1 MLEAVG
7 VITALGAIFG
17 TGLSLANKKFAV
29 NTDPRIEK
37 ILALLPGA
45 NCGSCGYPGCS
56 GLAEAIV
63 ARKASVA
70 PCIACTSDNRKKIA
84 AIMGI
89 TGEIEEN
96 IELRKVPIL
105 SCNGNHITAPKLF
118 EYKGIKD
125 CHLVANFFAGPGRC
139 NFGCLGFGSCVK
151 ICPFGA
157 ISMGEN
163 GLPQFDYSKCT
174 GCGLCVQQC
183 PQKVITLVN
192 ANSKIHVKC
201 NNRDKGKAAI
211 LDCSV
216 SCISCGICEKNCPT
230 GAIKLREDSNG
241 SIPVIDYSICN
252 ECGLCVKN
260 CPRHCIQIISLV
272 KNKE

>member
-1 MLEAVG
+1 MIEAIG
-7 VITALGAIFG
+7 VVTALGAAFG
-17 TGLSLANKKFAV
+17 TGLSIANKKFAV
-29 NTDPRIEK
+29 KTDPKVEK

-45 NCGSCGYPGCS
+45 NCGACGYPGCT
-56 GLAEAIV
+56 GLAEAIGSG
-63 ARKASVA
+63 KATVA
-70 PCIACTSDNRKKIA
+70 PCIGCTSENRKKIA

-89 TGEIEEN
+89 TGETEESSK
-96 IELRKVPIL
+96 LRKVAIL
-105 SCNGNHITAPKLF
+105 SCNGNHITSPKLF

-139 NFGCLGFGSCVK
+139 NFGCLGLGSCIN

-157 ISMGEN
+157 ISMGEH
-163 GLPQFDYSKCT
+163 GLPQFDYTKCT

-201 NNRDKGKAAI
+201 NNRDKGKAAM

-230 GAIKLREDSNG
+230 GAIKLHEDKNG
-241 SIPVIDYSICN
+241 SIPIIDYTKCT
-252 ECGLCVKN
+252 ECGLCVEK
-260 CPRHCIQIISLV
+260 CPRHCIQLLSPIPT
-272 KNKE
+272 KE